1 MIASLHG
8 KIIAKDLQRLVVETG
23 GIGYSVFV
31 TPPVAAGH
39 AVGEDIQLHTYLQV
53 REDALVLFGFVEH
66 AELEFFE
73 MLITV
78 SGVGPKV
85 ALSVLSAGNAEMV
98 KQAIASSDVAVFTK
112 VGGVGRKTA
121 EKIIVELKDK
131 VGALGYARESASGS
145 SEDLIR
151 ALEQLGYSQM
161 EIKDVLP
168 KLDRSSSPEEQLRVA
183 LKELSKR

>member
-1 MIASLHG
+1 MIASLRG
-8 KIIAKDLQRLVVETG
+8 KIIAKGIQHLVIETG
-23 GIGYSVFV
+23 GLGYAVFV
-31 TPPVAAGH
+31 TAPVAISV
-39 AVGEDIQLHTYLQV
+39 AVGEELQLHTYLQV
-53 REDALVLFGFVEH
+53 REDALVLFGF
-66 AELEFFE
+66 ADRKELEFFE

-78 SGVGPKV
+78 SGVGPRV
-85 ALSVLSAGNAEMV
+85 ALSILSAGNAEMV
-98 KQAIASSDVAVFTK
+98 KQAIAAEDVAVFTK

-131 VGALGYARESASGS
+131 VGALGYARESSGGS

-151 ALEQLGYSQM
+151 ALEQLGYSQK

-168 KLDRSSSPEEQLRVA
+168 KLDRAATPEDQLRAA